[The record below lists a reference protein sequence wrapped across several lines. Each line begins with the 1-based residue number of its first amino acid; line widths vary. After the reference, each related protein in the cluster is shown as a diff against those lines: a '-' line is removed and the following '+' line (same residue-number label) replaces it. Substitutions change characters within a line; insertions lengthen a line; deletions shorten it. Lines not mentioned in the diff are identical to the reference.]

1 VEKND
6 LWRYFLRKTNRWDAA
21 NNLLLIEKWQ
31 EALQGQQRAKCSYE
45 KNNLSFWQE
54 GVKQDATR
62 KLPRVSTQ
70 LPEATQGPVI
80 QDTSKYDRGNFKDE
94 EGF

>member
-6 LWRYFLRKTNRWDAA
+6 LWRYFHRKINRWDAA
-21 NNLLLIEKWQ
+21 NNLLLVDKWQ
-31 EALQGQQRAKCSYE
+31 EALQGWQRAKRSYE

-62 KLPRVSTQ
+62 KDPRVSKQ
-70 LPEATQGPVI
+70 LPEATKGTVI
-80 QDTSKYDRGNFKDE
+80 QDTSTTE
-94 EGF
+94 ETLKCP